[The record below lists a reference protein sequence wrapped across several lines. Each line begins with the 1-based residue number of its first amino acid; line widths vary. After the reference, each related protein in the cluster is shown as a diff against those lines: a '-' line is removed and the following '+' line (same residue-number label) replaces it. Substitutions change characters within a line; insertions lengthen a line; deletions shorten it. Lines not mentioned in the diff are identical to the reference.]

1 MEESLLHFIWRF
13 QHFKSRA
20 LATIDGHKISVLDP
34 GVRNIHAGPDFA
46 QARIRISDIVWNGHV
61 EIHIKTS
68 DWNRHGHQRDEA
80 YDNVI
85 LQVVWVNDENVMRKD
100 GTMIPTL
107 EVRSIVD
114 DRIIKNYHDL
124 LRPEDEVLCGRFLQS
139 VKRITIYNML
149 DRALTERLKKKSDRI
164 FREIALA
171 GNDWEEIAWR
181 MLCRNFGFKTNA
193 EPFYEL
199 GRSLPVK
206 ILKKEA
212 QNPLTIEAL
221 LFGQAGFLND
231 DQDDEYFLLLKKE
244 YDFKKKKYRL
254 EKRIEKH
261 QWKFLRL
268 RPPNFPTIR
277 LAQLTALVAAHPNL
291 FSFFIHWDQPKE
303 LLDGL
308 ATKQSGYW
316 QKHYNFGLEARR
328 PPGTL
333 GKASRENI
341 LINTV
346 APLLFAYGMHKDDE
360 DLKDKAVR
368 LLTAVKAEQNH
379 ITRKWTAAGWQIR
392 SAFDSQAVIELFT
405 EYCGRK
411 RCLQCTIGAEIIAK
425 KP

>member
-13 QHFKSRA
+13 QHFKSRK
-20 LATIDGHKISVLDP
+20 LTATDGSEVSVLHP
-34 GVRNIHAGPDFA
+34 GVGNPHAGPDFA
-46 QARIRISDIVWNGHV
+46 QAKIRIGDIVWNGHV
-61 EIHIKTS
+61 EIHIRAS
-68 DWNRHGHQRDEA
+68 DWNRHGHQHDEA

-85 LQVVWVNDENVMRKD
+85 LHVVWENDENVMRRD
-100 GTMIPTL
+100 GTTIPAL
-107 EVRSIVD
+107 ELKGIVD
-114 DRIIKNYHDL
+114 DKVIDNYHNL
-124 LRPEDEVLCGRFLQS
+124 MRPEDEVLCGRFLQS

-199 GRSLPVK
+199 GKSLPVK

-212 QNPLTIEAL
+212 HVPLAVAAL
-221 LFGQAGFLND
+221 LFGQAGFLD
-231 DQDDEYFLLLKKE
+231 EDREGEYFLVLKKE
-244 YDFKKKKYRL
+244 YGFKKKKYRL
-254 EKRIEKH
+254 EKRLEKH

-277 LAQLTALVAAHPNL
+277 LAQLAALIASHPNL
-291 FSFFIHWDQPKE
+291 FSFFIHWEKAKD

-308 ATKQSGYW
+308 ATKQSAYW
-316 QKHYNFGLEARR
+316 QKHYNFSLKANKPLGS
-328 PPGTL
+328 L

-341 LINTV
+341 LINTA

-360 DLKDKAVR
+360 ELKEKAVR

-379 ITRKWTAAGWQIR
+379 LTRKWTAAGWQIR

-411 RCLQCTIGAEIIAK
+411 RCLSCAIGAEIIAK
-425 KP
+425 RS